1 MKNPLVLALAI
12 LFALSITACG
22 NKDETS
28 PASTSMTK
36 PADPSRIQISVTEK
50 GFEPE
55 SVDVPVGKPV
65 TLVFTRKTDKTCAK
79 EVVLTM
85 DDGKKIEKQLPL
97 DTAVELAATFPKAG
111 KLGYACGMDMVKG
124 TIVVQ

>member
-1 MKNPLVLALAI
+1 MKNLIALIVPFTLLVAAC
-12 LFALSITACG
+12 SKKQETA
-22 NKDETS
+22 S
-28 PASTSMTK
+28 PPPPPAPAAST
-36 PADPSRIQISVTEK
+36 DPSKIQISVTEK

-55 SVDVPVGKPV
+55 SVDVPSGKPV
-65 TLVFTRKTDKTCAK
+65 TIVFTRKTDNTCAK

-85 DDGKKIEKQLPL
+85 DDGKRVEKQLPL
-97 DTAVELAATFPKAG
+97 NTPVELAATFPKAG